1 MHLEKITLASMLGT
15 NWRLAKVGWGH
26 GAGPGDGS
34 MDREGV
40 GGEWTVLVR
49 FRVLGD
55 GLFGWA

>member
-1 MHLEKITLASMLGT
+1 M
-15 NWRLAKVGWGH
+15 GWGH